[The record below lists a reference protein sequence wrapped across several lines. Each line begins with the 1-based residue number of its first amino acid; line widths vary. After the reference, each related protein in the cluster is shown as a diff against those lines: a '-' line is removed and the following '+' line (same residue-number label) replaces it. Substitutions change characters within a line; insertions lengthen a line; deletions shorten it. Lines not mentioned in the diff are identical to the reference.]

1 MFASVPDLLR
11 LAVLPVLGWAAWR
24 DIETR
29 RVSTRT
35 WYPLVGLGLLLLVWE
50 SVGHLSLATSADV
63 LFFVRVAIS
72 LFLVAPIAYGFWWI
86 GGFGGADAKAL
97 ISIAILLPTFPT
109 YYFLGFT
116 LPEVVTTLGVFS
128 MTVLTNTVVLAAG
141 YPLALGVRNVLAGD
155 VRFPVSF
162 LGTRITVDELADAH
176 GRLYETPEGFSR
188 NGLDLDALRMYL
200 RWRGLSLVELRADP
214 DRFRDPG
221 SVGETYDPTDGA
233 VGIEGHSGSDLS
245 AKQGDGESEVSANPG
260 DDASGVEPD
269 GGVAGGVDDAA
280 DRESIVADA
289 NAAADVGTTADADDE
304 WAAEAFLDSIEGS
317 AYGTTPEKLRGGLD
331 IVAER
336 EEVWISPGIPFLVP
350 MFVGTL
356 LAFTYG
362 DVVFGVLEA
371 LGVL

>member
-35 WYPLVGLGLLLLVWE
+35 WYPLVGLGLLLLAWE
-50 SVGHLSLATSADV
+50 SVGHLALATSADV

-97 ISIAILLPTFPT
+97 ITIAILLPTFPT

-128 MTVLTNTVVLAAG
+128 MTILTNTVVLAAG

-162 LGTRITVDELADAH
+162 LGTRITVDGLSDAH

-188 NGLDLDALRMYL
+188 NGLDIDALRMYL
-200 RWRGLSLVELRADP
+200 RWRGLSLDELRADA
-214 DRFRDPG
+214 DQLRDPE

-233 VGIEGHSGSDLS
+233 VGVE
-245 AKQGDGESEVSANPG
+245 GDGGSESAPKPSS
-260 DDASGVEPD
+260 DAPSVESD
-269 GGVAGGVDDAA
+269 GGMAAESDGGDAGTAAETDD
-280 DRESIVADA
+280 S
-289 NAAADVGTTADADDE
+289 
-304 WAAEAFLDSIEGS
+304 WAAEAFLDGIDGS
-317 AYGTTPEKLRGGLD
+317 AYGTTPEKLRGGLEV
-331 IVAER
+331 VAER
-336 EEVWISPGIPFLVP
+336 DEVWISPGIPFLVP

-356 LAFTYG
+356 LAFAYG
-362 DVVFGVLEA
+362 DIVFGVLEA